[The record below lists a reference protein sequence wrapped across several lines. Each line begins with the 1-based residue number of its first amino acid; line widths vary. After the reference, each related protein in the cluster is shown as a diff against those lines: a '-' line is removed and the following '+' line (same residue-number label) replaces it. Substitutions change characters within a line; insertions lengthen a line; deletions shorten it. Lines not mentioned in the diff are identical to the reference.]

1 MNNISPN
8 TLLAAS
14 GDNNPTNNN
23 VRTLIQFLWQ
33 VQGATSYY
41 PTPIGLN
48 DVGYGASDETFFF
61 NGLDS
66 TLLSTEYQENVFM
79 VVRNLTSIAPFDQK
93 YDIRF
98 ASNAN
103 ELIDIANSYLFEG
116 QSAYT
121 SISAAIN
128 GMLNGNIL
136 IMPYN
141 LPNFSTNLQ
150 ITSDDGNAGNLGIVC
165 GFISGFTSCI
175 SKYMNLPTYIRC
187 FTSGYTQG
195 DNVGNIIYSN
205 TNPITLSYANNY
217 GIVMVDGE
225 HLELNN
231 TGDIPF
237 GNEAF
242 SFSCWFNAD
251 NTSVT
256 QVLASWG
263 YIQVQIN
270 NGRIDIFVDGGN
282 QDLGS
287 NNLIAGTWYNV
298 FYTYD
303 TTSSLLSYELFN
315 FSGSIDSSSIT
326 VAINNPTKNFYLSD
340 STNVDSFVGYIK
352 SSMLYSFTLS
362 QTQIDSD
369 FANMLPLVNA
379 TPSVPTTTTSTTS
392 TTTTICAPFIN
403 SIVISNGSYTATNG
417 TYNRNNPASGFTQV
431 DGTGFIF
438 NAPGDG
444 WYINYGAGNVA
455 KNTSELGTGTWE
467 PWAPGNSTGI
477 TAEYFYY
484 TCPTTTT
491 TTTTTTST
499 TSTTTTIAAPT
510 ATTDGYANLTPN
522 TAQITGTIVSNGG
535 STITER
541 GIVYSISPNPT
552 IANNK
557 VSDGAGNPDALGQ
570 FIHTYTILGTNGNT
584 CYVKIYATNA
594 VGTSYGSQISF
605 SLPCFIKGTKI
616 TLASGLK
623 KNIEDISYEDS
634 LLVWNFDE
642 GRFDSANPIW
652 IMTPVLT
659 QYVNIIFS
667 DGSKLGISGHLNHDG
682 GHRIFN
688 LDKGEFTY
696 AIPNEHSPIG
706 TRTFNDKGDIVTI
719 VGKEE
724 SSELEEIYNVV
735 TNYHLNIFAEGILTS
750 RRLNN
755 LYPIADMKFIKDER
769 SITSIEEFKGVP
781 AEYYEGLRL
790 GEQPLISTSEGF
802 LVKTPGELAYT
813 LPTISELTQ
822 WTIEF
827 INKSL

>member
-1 MNNISPN
+1 MSFFNISPN
-8 TLLAAS
+8 TIIYNSA
-14 GDNNPTNNN
+14 NTPY
-23 VRTLIQFLWQ
+23 TLRK
-33 VQGATSYY
+33 GAFCIGINDIGYGS
-41 PTPIGLN
+41 IGLTN
-48 DVGYGASDETFFF
+48 FWNGITPPSFTTEAVVSSSTSA
-61 NGLDS
+61 NGLFLGS
-66 TLLSTEYQENVFM
+66 ASALSM
-79 VVRNLTSIAPFDQK
+79 VQIGW
-93 YDIRF
+93 Y
-98 ASNAN
+98 AN
-103 ELIDIANSYLFEG
+103 GPEV
-116 QSAYT
+116 
-121 SISAAIN
+121 
-128 GMLNGNIL
+128 
-136 IMPYN
+136 
-141 LPNFSTNLQ
+141 PN
-150 ITSDDGNAGNLGIVC
+150 GIVTEITID
-165 GFISGFTSCI
+165 GADITISIVPANIQMQFQSGESYTFTT
-175 SKYMNLPTYIRC
+175 NVPTGQTYTIYNTSEGTSEPSIR
-187 FTSGYTQG
+187 
-195 DNVGNIIYSN
+195 V
-205 TNPITLSYANNY
+205 ANNY
-217 GIVMVDGE
+217 NQAVQQFTNLGMPNGTTDPFVWAAENNNILVINFNYPDIQIPNGDTLVMHLDSSYIASLPLPEAINPIPSGIKWYDVSWEPNNSVDFVIGE
-225 HLELNN
+225 GGAVSFDGSAIIFDGNSYASVIEEASIPIGNSQYTINVWFNPSDFTGENAFVGWGNYGTTNEVNAFRLINN
-231 TGDIPF
+231 TGLVNYWWDV
-237 GNEAF
+237 
-242 SFSCWFNAD
+242 D
-251 NTSVT
+251 LSVT
-256 QVLASWG
+256 YSFTT
-263 YIQVQIN
+263 
-270 NGRIDIFVDGGN
+270 D
-282 QDLGS
+282 
-287 NNLIAGTWYNV
+287 TWYNATCS
-298 FYTYD
+298 FD
-303 TTSSLLSYELFN
+303 GTTRKIYVNGVLL
-315 FSGSIDSSSIT
+315 GSDEPAGHN
-326 VAINNPTKNFYLSD
+326 VPDA
-340 STNVDSFVGYIK
+340 TNLTVGYAGIGSESFIGSMQVLSIYNTALTDAQVL
-352 SSMLYSFTLS
+352 SSY
-362 QTQIDSD
+362 Q
-369 FANMLPLVNA
+369 AMLPRF
-379 TPSVPTTTTSTTS
+379 
-392 TTTTICAPFIN
+392 TI
-403 SIVISNGSYTATNG
+403 
-417 TYNRNNPASGFTQV
+417 NP
-431 DGTGFIF
+431 
-438 NAPGDG
+438 
-444 WYINYGAGNVA
+444 
-455 KNTSELGTGTWE
+455 
-467 PWAPGNSTGI
+467 
-477 TAEYFYY
+477 
-484 TCPTTTT
+484 TT

-616 TLASGLK
+616 TLASGIK

-781 AEYYEGLRL
+781 TEYYEGLRL
-790 GEQPLISTSEGF
+790 GEQPLASTSEGF

-813 LPTISELTQ
+813 LPTISELAQ

-827 INKSL
+827 INKRL